1 MIVGDCAVPGGA
13 WVGVGPIATGDGFFL
28 MKQSATFP
36 AFAMFAFVVGS
47 SSSSVRAEQANG
59 AGPVRLNAPPV
70 QASAPVNKP
79 KEESRI
85 QIRLV
90 PAPRNVGGGQDG
102 QPQRSRTDG
111 NPQTSAVQQ
120 VRQRAVYREVARR
133 ITIAGGLL
141 VLPKVV
147 YYGAPVIL
155 NVPGVGY
162 VDVPEDEYA
171 RLYEKLSSSNS
182 EQVQE
187 AMSALRRLKEAEEAE
202 VEALQHVP
210 RTEPDDIQDLSEPIF
225 FHSPSSVQPRRKGL
239 Y

>member
-1 MIVGDCAVPGGA
+1 
-13 WVGVGPIATGDGFFL
+13 
-28 MKQSATFP
+28 MKESATFV
-36 AFAMFAFVVGS
+36 AFAMFAFIVGS

-59 AGPVRLNAPPV
+59 ANPGRLNAPPQV
-70 QASAPVNKP
+70 PAIVNKP
-79 KEESRI
+79 KQESQI
-85 QIRLV
+85 PKQIRSV
-90 PAPRNVGGGQDG
+90 PALGNVGAVQDG
-102 QPQRSRTDG
+102 PQQRSRTDG
-111 NPQTSAVQQ
+111 NAPSSVVQQ
-120 VRQRAVYREVARR
+120 VRPRAVHREVARR
-133 ITIAGGLL
+133 ITIAGGVL
-141 VLPKVV
+141 VLPEVA

-202 VEALQHVP
+202 VEALQHAP
-210 RTEPDDIQDLSEPIF
+210 RMQPDNDTQDLSEPIF
-225 FHSPSSVQPRRKGL
+225 FHSPSRAQPQRKGL

>member
-1 MIVGDCAVPGGA
+1 
-13 WVGVGPIATGDGFFL
+13 
-28 MKQSATFP
+28 MKQSATFV
-36 AFAMFAFVVGS
+36 ALAMFAFVAGS
-47 SSSSVRAEQANG
+47 SWPSVRAEQANG
-59 AGPVRLNAPPV
+59 VGPVRLNAPPV
-70 QASAPVNKP
+70 RASAPANKP

-85 QIRLV
+85 LEQIR
-90 PAPRNVGGGQDG
+90 PAPRNVGGAQDG
-102 QPQRSRTDG
+102 PQQRSRSDG
-111 NPQTSAVQQ
+111 NAGTGAIQQ
-120 VRQRAVYREVARR
+120 VRQPAVYREVARR
-133 ITIAGGLL
+133 ITIVGGVL
-141 VLPKVV
+141 VLPEVV

-187 AMSALRRLKEAEEAE
+187 AMSALQRIKEAEEAE

-210 RTEPDDIQDLSEPIF
+210 RMGPDDIQDLSESIF
-225 FHSPSSVQPRRKGL
+225 FHSPSPVQPRRKGL